1 MSKFKQKIG
10 WQKYEDFIE
19 KQLSSPILGTIL
31 QNIAEQ
37 HADIMPDDEED
48 EEEDMEDYENLKEG
62 LMRVGPMIPIS
73 NQLIEDISI
82 LSSFECWIGHTN
94 FDITLD
100 IKDKLNKV
108 PGIELL
114 KICSRYRFFVGIG
127 QMFDFQDVRNDI
139 EKAIIEKENDDDRR
153 VYKHKN

>member
-1 MSKFKQKIG
+1 MSRFTKKIG
-10 WQKYEDFIE
+10 WQKYEDYIE

-37 HADIMPDDEED
+37 HAGAMPEDYEED
-48 EEEDMEDYENLKEG
+48 EEMEDYDSMKSS
-62 LMRVGPMIPIS
+62 MMKMGPMVPLT

-100 IKDKLNKV
+100 VKDKLNRV
-108 PGIELL
+108 PGVEVL
-114 KICSRYRFFVGIG
+114 KIFSRYRFFVGIG
-127 QMFDFQDVRNDI
+127 QMFDFQKVRNDI

-153 VYKHKN
+153 VHKYKD